1 MLGAFLV
8 QRMFPRSQIPFNLD
22 AFFFISE
29 LSQQRQKFLSAQV
42 ALENTSSS
50 QPVCTDIVEHEDSA
64 AQTEVARNLYK
75 HQEETIQACLGAFRD
90 GLTRVAVQLPTGSGK
105 TFIFANL
112 IPLVHQ
118 QQDRIEVLCRRRT
131 VILVDGIELL
141 DQAEK
146 EIKQV
151 LGKDWSVDV
160 EQGLRM
166 SSGTSDITIA
176 TIQSLS
182 KSNRLSKYDPS
193 EFGLIVVDESHHSA
207 SVSWLKLVHY
217 FNREIDLPAHIEPY
231 TLEHPSAKVPIVGFS
246 ATLARHDGLS
256 LLPVYQKLVYHQ
268 DISYMLENGILS
280 PYVEM
285 TVKATLNLDSVKKKK
300 NEKEEGRKRKS
311 RKGKQDHNK
320 EEERSHDIDKHDY
333 FSPTALARKVN
344 THEVNQL
351 VVRTWLEKCTMR
363 RSTLAFC
370 VNRQHIEDLVQAFKD
385 EGVDARGISGYT
397 KLEER
402 KKLVEDFRKGVFP
415 VLVNCRLMTEGTNIP
430 EIDCILVVCPTQ
442 SRPLLVQ
449 MVGRGLRLSP
459 HTNKVNCL
467 ILYLCRCQPRN
478 NSKFD
483 IPIHTLSLS
492 NPEAPYKKNTD
503 YDADSF
509 DVSYITEDVNK
520 RGLFNIE
527 RSSAKVPYVTENAW
541 IECSDREYVLS
552 VFKHGKI
559 IIERLIRS
567 KVQYRVYCKPAS
579 ASHEVDG
586 DWDVVGH
593 VDTLEDA
600 FKLGDKIALDVF
612 GEEIYPQLSKSAKWR
627 SNRASIPAIKRYLF
641 SKFIRT
647 RDKSEEDIRKI
658 IVDTGDGQK
667 IGVGRLTSGDIADL
681 IEISNF
687 PTIRKVSY

>member
-75 HQEETIQACLGAFRD
+75 HQEEAIQACLGAFRD

-105 TFIFANL
+105 TFEFANL

-118 QQDRIEVLCRRRT
+118 QQDRIEVWCRRRT

-160 EQGLRM
+160 EQGFRM

-193 EFGLIVVDESHHSA
+193 EFRLIVVDESHHSA
-207 SVSWLKLVHY
+207 SVSWLKLLHY
-217 FNREIDLPAHIEPY
+217 FNREIDLPARIEPY

-285 TVKATLNLDSVKKKK
+285 TVK
-300 NEKEEGRKRKS
+300 
-311 RKGKQDHNK
+311 QQ
-320 EEERSHDIDKHDY
+320 EERSHDIDKHDD
-333 FSPTALARKVN
+333 FSPTALAREVN

-351 VVRTWLEKCTMR
+351 VVRTWLEKCPMR

-385 EGVDARGISGYT
+385 EGVDAREISGYT

-467 ILYLCRCQPRN
+467 ILYLADVNRGTTA
-478 NSKFD
+478 NSMYVLPTLGGIILQDRSTK

-509 DVSYITEDVNK
+509 DVSYLTEDVNK

-527 RSSAKVPYVTENAW
+527 RSSAKVPYVTKNAW

-612 GEEIYPQLSKSAKWR
+612 GEEIYPQSSKSAKWR